1 MAAVMRTDDHGAPDG
16 GPFRAPGASGAPDL
30 SGAPA
35 PSGTPGPDRSPAT
48 SDITT
53 AGGSL
58 HGSVRGIALVRLLM
72 RLKWILWRRSFRKNV
87 GKIVGTVFGG
97 LYGLGGMAALVALV
111 VTAVVLDDG
120 GPLFPTAVRALGT
133 ALVLV
138 WLLLPLLA
146 FGIDDSL
153 DPRRLALYPRTARE
167 LQPGL
172 LAAAAISLPT
182 LYTVLGVAIGS
193 VGVIIWAAMHA
204 AGAIWMVLAIIAVI
218 PAHLAGIVLCLLLP
232 RAVLAHQASRA
243 SSRRGREVGGV
254 IGIVVMLGALYGIS
268 LLGQSLD
275 GASLSLWSRVLATG
289 AQIGAWTPFGAL
301 FSAPVDLAQ
310 GALLPALVRILI
322 GAAMIVLVW
331 LWWRRSI
338 DLAMREALVGDA
350 SSGSAKVSALVP
362 RFVRSSA
369 FGAVMGRS
377 LRYWRRD
384 SRYLAS
390 IVIMPVMLV
399 FFVAMG
405 LVNQNNHV
413 TPFMGV
419 LLVAAISGITLANE
433 IGFDGPAGWVN
444 ITAGLSARANL
455 RGRIAAMA
463 VFTVPFLALAAI
475 VVPLL
480 MGRPDLVPMML
491 LGALGLM
498 MGGWG
503 ASSLIGTIM
512 PYPTAAPGTNPMK
525 DRSSSNASA
534 MIAMALATAAVF
546 VPQLP
551 AVGVAIW
558 GLVVDSPAILI
569 GAGVLSLVIGI
580 VVLLVGLRLAERRLE
595 AHYVD
600 VFQRVHH
607 HV

>member
-1 MAAVMRTDDHGAPDG
+1 MAAVLRTDDHGAPEG
-16 GPFRAPGASGAPDL
+16 GSFGAPGSAHSP
-30 SGAPA
+30 APA
-35 PSGTPGPDRSPAT
+35 SES

-58 HGSVRGIALVRLLM
+58 HGSVRGAALVKLLM
-72 RLKWILWRRSFRKNV
+72 GLKWILWRRSFRKNV
-87 GKIVGTVFGG
+87 GKIIGTVIGS
-97 LYGLGGMAALVALV
+97 LYGIGGMVALVALV
-111 VTAVVLDDG
+111 VTSVAVDAEGSL
-120 GPLFPTAVRALGT
+120 LPTAVRAIGT
-133 ALVLV
+133 ALALV
-138 WLLLPLLA
+138 WLLLPLFA
-146 FGIDDSL
+146 FGLDDSL
-153 DPRRLALYPRTARE
+153 DPRRLAIYPRTARE

-172 LAAAAISLPT
+172 LAAAAISIPT
-182 LYTVLGVAIGS
+182 LFTVVGVAIGS
-193 VGVIIWAAMHA
+193 VGVIVWTAMHA
-204 AGAIWMVLAIIAVI
+204 AGPVWMALAIIAVI

-232 RAVLAHQASRA
+232 RAVLAHQAARA
-243 SSRRGREVGGV
+243 SSRRGRELGGV
-254 IGIVVMLGALYGIS
+254 LGIVALLAVVYGFTI
-268 LLGQSLD
+268 LGQTID
-275 GASLSLWSRVLATG
+275 GATLSVWSTVLTTG

-301 FSAPVDLAQ
+301 FSVPVDLAQ
-310 GALLPALVRILI
+310 GALLTALVRAVI
-322 GAAMIVLVW
+322 GAAAVVLVW
-331 LWWRRSI
+331 MWWRRSI
-338 DLAMREALVGDA
+338 GRAMREALVGDA

-399 FFVAMG
+399 FFLAMG
-405 LVNQNNHV
+405 LISQYNTV

-433 IGFDGPAGWVN
+433 IGLDGPAGWVN
-444 ITAGLSARANL
+444 ITAGLPARANL

-463 VFTVPFLALAAI
+463 VFTVPFLVLAAI
-475 VVPLL
+475 VIPIL
-480 MGRPDLVPMML
+480 MGRPDLVPTVV

-512 PYPTAAPGTNPMK
+512 PYPTAVPGTNPMK
-525 DRSSSNASA
+525 DRSASSASA
-534 MIAMALATAAVF
+534 MIAMLLATAAVF

-551 AVGVAIW
+551 AIGIAIW
-558 GLVVDSPAILI
+558 GLVVDSPMILV
-569 GAGVLSLVIGI
+569 GAGALSVVIGL

-600 VFQRVHH
+600 VFQRVRH

>member
-1 MAAVMRTDDHGAPDG
+1 MAAVVRTDEHGAPAG
-16 GPFRAPGASGAPDL
+16 GPFGTADRAHASEGSTPTGT
-30 SGAPA
+30 SG
-35 PSGTPGPDRSPAT
+35 T

-58 HGSVRGIALVRLLM
+58 HGSVHGMALVRLLM

-97 LYGLGGMAALVALV
+97 LYGLGGMATLVALV
-111 VTAVVLDDG
+111 VATVVMDADG
-120 GPLFPTAVRALGT
+120 SVFPTAVRALGT
-133 ALVLV
+133 VLVLV
-138 WLLLPLLA
+138 WLLLPLFA
-146 FGIDDSL
+146 FGVDDSL
-153 DPRRLALYPRTARE
+153 DPRKLALYPRTARE
-167 LQPGL
+167 LQPGM
-172 LAAAAISLPT
+172 LAAGAISLPT
-182 LYTVLGVAIGS
+182 LFTVLGVAITS

-204 AGAIWMVLAIIAVI
+204 TGPIWMVLAIIALV

-232 RAVLAHQASRA
+232 RAVLAHQASRS

-275 GASLSLWSRVLATG
+275 GANISLWSKVLATG

-301 FSAPVDLAQ
+301 FSVPVDLAQ
-310 GALLPALVRILI
+310 GAVLPALVRAVI
-322 GAAMIVLVW
+322 GAATIVLVW

-390 IVIMPVMLV
+390 VVIMPVMLV

-405 LVNQNNHV
+405 LINENNRV

-444 ITAGLSARANL
+444 ITAGVPARANL

-463 VFTVPFLALAAI
+463 VFTVPFLVLAAI
-475 VVPLL
+475 VVPIL
-480 MGRPDLVPMML
+480 MGRPDLVPMIL
-491 LGALGLM
+491 LGALGLT

-534 MIAMALATAAVF
+534 MLAMGLATAAVF

-558 GLVVDSPAILI
+558 GLVVDGPMILI
-569 GAGVLSLVIGI
+569 GAGVLSLVIGV

>member
-1 MAAVMRTDDHGAPDG
+1 MAAVVRTDEHGAPAG
-16 GPFRAPGASGAPDL
+16 GPFGAAGSARTPGG
-30 SGAPA
+30 
-35 PSGTPGPDRSPAT
+35 SGTSGT

-58 HGSVRGIALVRLLM
+58 HGSVRGMALVRLLM

-97 LYGLGGMAALVALV
+97 LYGLGGMATLVALV
-111 VTAVVLDDG
+111 VATVVMDADG
-120 GPLFPTAVRALGT
+120 SVFPTAVRALGT

-138 WLLLPLLA
+138 WLLLPLFA
-146 FGIDDSL
+146 FGVDDSL
-153 DPRRLALYPRTARE
+153 DPRKLALYPRTARE
-167 LQPGL
+167 LQPGM
-172 LAAAAISLPT
+172 LAAGAISLPT
-182 LYTVLGVAIGS
+182 LFTVLGVAITS

-204 AGAIWMVLAIIAVI
+204 AGPIWMVLAIIALV

-232 RAVLAHQASRA
+232 RAVLAHQASRS

-275 GASLSLWSRVLATG
+275 GANISLWSKVLATG

-301 FSAPVDLAQ
+301 LSVPVDLAQ
-310 GALLPALVRILI
+310 GAVLPALVRAVI
-322 GAAMIVLVW
+322 GAATIVLMW

-390 IVIMPVMLV
+390 VVIMPVMLV

-405 LVNQNNHV
+405 LINENNRV
-413 TPFMGV
+413 TPFIGV

-444 ITAGLSARANL
+444 ITAGVPARANL

-463 VFTVPFLALAAI
+463 VFTVPFLVLAAI
-475 VVPLL
+475 VIPIL
-480 MGRPDLVPMML
+480 MGRPDLVPMIL

-534 MIAMALATAAVF
+534 MLAMGLATAAVF

-558 GLVVDSPAILI
+558 GLVVDGPMILI
-569 GAGVLSLVIGI
+569 GAGVLSLVIGV